1 MEDKQLHL
9 HGHEYMSKLLKA
21 ESSARLLHVMQYV
34 ELEKNYTVADF
45 ACGNAPMLN
54 FLGQK
59 VKNYYGVDFSPS
71 AINNAESRKSRL
83 ALQNAHFQCGSIKS
97 FCNENYERFDAGFA
111 LDLSEHVCNEEWI
124 QVLSSIKS
132 SLKKKANLYIHTPN
146 GNFFL
151 EIMKS
156 NNFIFKQFPEHI
168 AVRNVE
174 ENLVLLE
181 RAGYKIKKVVFLP
194 HYNILKYMHIFSYMP
209 WLGKYFQARLLI
221 IAEGA

>member
-9 HGHEYMSKLLKA
+9 HGHEYMNKLLKA
-21 ESSARLLHVMQYV
+21 ESSARLSHVMQFV

-54 FLGQK
+54 FLGQQ

-97 FCNENYERFDAGFA
+97 FCNENYGRFDAGFA

-124 QVLSSIKS
+124 QILSSIKPA
-132 SLKKKANLYIHTPN
+132 LKKKANLYIHTPN

-156 NNFIFKQFPEHI
+156 YNFIFKQFPEHI

>member
-9 HGHEYMSKLLKA
+9 HGYEYMNKLLKA
-21 ESSARLLHVMQYV
+21 ESSARLSHVMQYV

-54 FLGQK
+54 FLGQQ
-59 VKNYYGVDFSPS
+59 VKSYYGVDFSPP

-97 FCNENYERFDAGFA
+97 FCNENYGRFDAGFA
-111 LDLSEHVCNEEWI
+111 LDLSEHVCNEEWVQI
-124 QVLSSIKS
+124 LSSIKP

-156 NNFIFKQFPEHI
+156 YNFIFKQFPEHI

-194 HYNILKYMHIFSYMP
+194 HYNILKYVHIFSYMP

>member
-1 MEDKQLHL
+1 MENKQLHL
-9 HGHEYMSKLLKA
+9 HGHEYMNKLLKA
-21 ESSARLLHVMQYV
+21 ESSARLSHVMQYV
-34 ELEKNYTVADF
+34 DLEKNYTVADF

-54 FLGQK
+54 FLGQQ
-59 VKNYYGVDFSPS
+59 VKNYYGIDFSPP

-97 FCNENYERFDAGFA
+97 FCNENYGRFDAGFA

-124 QVLSSIKS
+124 QILSSIKT
-132 SLKKKANLYIHTPN
+132 SLKKGANLYIHTPN

-151 EIMKS
+151 EIMKRY
-156 NNFIFKQFPEHI
+156 NFIFKQFPEHI

>member
-21 ESSARLLHVMQYV
+21 ESSARLLNVMQYV

-132 SLKKKANLYIHTPN
+132 SLKKS
-146 GNFFL
+146 
-151 EIMKS
+151 E
-156 NNFIFKQFPEHI
+156 FI
-168 AVRNVE
+168 
-174 ENLVLLE
+174 
-181 RAGYKIKKVVFLP
+181 Y
-194 HYNILKYMHIFSYMP
+194 SYSQ
-209 WLGKYFQARLLI
+209 W
-221 IAEGA
+221 